1 MIQFL
6 DNLCPLILTL
16 STVTTEFITMVKC
29 SILDDFLIYISIIF
43 EQCFIYLLIEGKKSH
58 LIHFLNK
65 FILNMLKPWNIFY
78 YLNENEI
85 K

>member
-29 SILDDFLIYISIIF
+29 TILDDFLTYF
-43 EQCFIYLLIEGKKSH
+43 PL
-58 LIHFLNK
+58 FLNSA
-65 FILNMLKPWNIFY
+65 LSPYRGQEKPLDTFS
-78 YLNENEI
+78 E
-85 K
+85 